1 MVLKNAKAGRVP
13 QPATNSPQHPA
24 ATESV
29 LREFQESIEH
39 LREELRR
46 HEHLYY
52 VLDAPI
58 LSDAEYDALMRSLQ
72 KLEAEHPEFVTP
84 DSPTQRVGGQPRDGF
99 TKLRHSSPMLS
110 LDNTYDEADFRAFGE
125 RLYKALGGTGLEFI
139 VEPKVDGVA
148 VSLTFEKGQFV
159 RAVTRGNGAR
169 GDDVTANVSLIREI
183 PRTLKG
189 APDLLEVRG
198 EIYMALAEF
207 QRLNQLREAE
217 GEPLYANPRNL
228 AAGTVK
234 LLDGEE
240 ARKRR
245 LSIVCYGL
253 GACEPTSAFAS
264 LKDFKNQLKVWG
276 FPIRDDID
284 VQQGVDAAWK
294 AIQQLDVLRRDLPF
308 PTDGAVVKVNRLEDQ
323 RRAGTTSKF
332 PHWAV
337 AFKFPP
343 DQAET
348 ILRKISMQVGRTGA
362 ITPVAELD
370 PVLLAGS
377 TVARATLHNAK
388 EIFKKDIR
396 EGDTVRIQKAGE
408 IIPQVLSV
416 VMEKRPADAV
426 PFDFEARLKELGL
439 DATREGKEAAY
450 KLRTPSREMKVRRL
464 VHFASKQCLDIDGL
478 GDSLAEQLV
487 DLGLVDAPVDALA
500 ITPPQ
505 WRMLEGFKDKSVDNM
520 MAGLEQAKQREF
532 WRAIHA
538 LGIPNV
544 GMQTAKDLSRHFKS
558 IDALEAAQPGD
569 LLVTKVGKKGGVSY
583 ESVIS
588 GVGIEVSESILSF
601 FSDPNHRDW
610 VKAMRAAGLNLVEAA
625 AASSVAGV
633 SGKTFVLT
641 GTLPT
646 LGRDEARDM
655 IEKAGGK
662 VSGSVSKNTH
672 YVVAGEEAGSKLT
685 KAQELGVPVLD
696 EAGLRALLG

>member
-1 MVLKNAKAGRVP
+1 
-13 QPATNSPQHPA
+13 
-24 ATESV
+24 
-29 LREFQESIEH
+29 
-39 LREELRR
+39 
-46 HEHLYY
+46 
-52 VLDAPI
+52 
-58 LSDAEYDALMRSLQ
+58 
-72 KLEAEHPEFVTP
+72 
-84 DSPTQRVGGQPRDGF
+84 
-99 TKLRHSSPMLS
+99 MLS
-110 LDNTYDEADFRAFGE
+110 LDNTYDEADFRAFGD

-148 VSLTFEKGQFV
+148 ISLTYEKGEFI
-159 RAVTRGNGAR
+159 RAVTRGNGTR

-189 APDLLEVRG
+189 APELLEVRG
-198 EIYMALAEF
+198 EIYMELGEF
-207 QRLNQLREAE
+207 ERLNAEREVA

-253 GACEPTSAFAS
+253 GACEPASAFAT
-264 LKDFKNQLKVWG
+264 LKDFKHKLKAWG

-377 TVARATLHNAK
+377 TVARATLHNAD
-388 EIFKKDIR
+388 EIARKDIR

-408 IIPQVLSV
+408 IIPQVLGV
-416 VMEKRPADAV
+416 VREKRPAEAQ

-439 DATREGKEAAY
+439 DATRDGEEAAY
-450 KLRTPSREMKVRRL
+450 KLRAPSREMKIRRL

-478 GDSLAEQLV
+478 GDAVAEQLV
-487 DLGLVDAPVDALA
+487 DLGLVNVPVDALS
-500 ITPPQ
+500 ITPAQ

-520 MAGLEQAKQREF
+520 MAGLEQAKQREL

-544 GMQTAKDLSRHFKS
+544 GMQTAKDLARHFKS
-558 IDALEAAQPGD
+558 MDALEAAQPGD

-625 AASSVAGV
+625 AAGSVEGV
-633 SGKTFVLT
+633 AGKTFVLT

-646 LGRDEARDM
+646 LGRDEARDL
-655 IEKAGGK
+655 IERAGGK
-662 VSGSVSKNTH
+662 VSGSVSKKTD

-685 KAQELGVPVLD
+685 KAQELGVAILD

>member
-1 MVLKNAKAGRVP
+1 MSASPRDTILHLRAEIQRHERLYRVK
-13 QPATNSPQHPA
+13 NSP
-24 ATESV
+24 EISDF
-29 LREFQESIEH
+29 EF
-39 LREELRR
+39 
-46 HEHLYY
+46 
-52 VLDAPI
+52 D
-58 LSDAEYDALMRSLQ
+58 
-72 KLEAEHPEFVTP
+72 KLVDKLAGLERKHPELAGP
-84 DSPTQRVGGQPRDGF
+84 DLGIGDDKAEGF
-99 TKLRHSSPMLS
+99 QQADHKAPMLS
-110 LDNTYDEADFRAFGE
+110 LDNTYEEADFRAFGE
-125 RLYKALGGTGLEFI
+125 RLYKALGGKGLEFI

-148 VSLTFEKGQFV
+148 VSLTYVNGRFV
-159 RAVTRGNGAR
+159 RAVTRGNGSR

-207 QRLNQLREAE
+207 QRLNQLREAD

-253 GACEPTSAFAS
+253 GACEPATAFTS
-264 LKDFKNQLKVWG
+264 LKDFKQHLKDWG
-276 FPIRDDID
+276 FPIRDDIA
-284 VQQGVDAAWK
+284 VRQGIDAAWK

-308 PTDGAVVKVNRLEDQ
+308 PTDGAVVKINRLDDQ

-348 ILRKISMQVGRTGA
+348 ILRAISMQVGRTGA

-370 PVLLAGS
+370 AVLLAGS
-377 TVARATLHNAK
+377 TVARATLHNAD
-388 EIFKKDIR
+388 EIARKDIR

-416 VMEKRPADAV
+416 VLAKRPAEAK

-439 DATREGKEAAY
+439 DATREGEEAAY
-450 KLRTPSREMKVRRL
+450 KLRTPSQEMKIRRL

-478 GDSLAEQLV
+478 GEAVAEQLIV
-487 DLGLVDAPVDALA
+487 LKLVDAPVDALG
-500 ITPPQ
+500 ITPEQ
-505 WRMLEGFKDKSVDNM
+505 WYMLEGFKEKSVDNM
-520 MAGLEQAKQREF
+520 MNGLAQAKQREL

-538 LGIPNV
+538 LGIPNI
-544 GMQTAKDLSRHFKS
+544 GMQTAKDLARHFKS
-558 IDALEAAQPGD
+558 MDALEAATNKD
-569 LLVTKVGKKGGVSY
+569 LLVTKVGKKGGISY
-583 ESVIS
+583 ESVIT

-610 VKAMRAAGLNLVEAA
+610 VNALRTAGLNLVEAT
-625 AASSVAGV
+625 AASAISTIA
-633 SGKTFVLT
+633 GKTFVLT
-641 GTLPT
+641 GTLPV
-646 LGRDEARDM
+646 LSRDEARDL

-662 VSGSVSKNTH
+662 VSGSVSKKTH

-685 KAQELGVPVLD
+685 TAQELGIPVLD
-696 EAGLRALLG
+696 EAGLRALLGA

>member
-1 MVLKNAKAGRVP
+1 MSE
-13 QPATNSPQHPA
+13 SPRDQILRLRA
-24 ATESV
+24 AIQ
-29 LREFQESIEH
+29 RH
-39 LREELRR
+39 EELYRKK
-46 HEHLYY
+46 H
-52 VLDAPI
+52 APEI
-58 LSDAEYDALMRSLQ
+58 SDFEFD
-72 KLEAEHPEFVTP
+72 KLVDQLADLERKHPELAGP
-84 DSPTQRVGGQPRDGF
+84 DLGIGDDKSEGF
-99 TKLRHSSPMLS
+99 QQADHKAPMLS
-110 LDNTYDEADFRAFGE
+110 LDNTYDEADFRAFGD
-125 RLYKALGGTGLEFI
+125 RLYKALGGAGLEFI

-159 RAVTRGNGAR
+159 RAVTRGNGTR

-198 EIYMALAEF
+198 EIYMELAEF

-253 GACEPTSAFAS
+253 GACEPASAFAT
-264 LKDFKNQLKVWG
+264 LKEFKNKLKAWG

-377 TVARATLHNAK
+377 TVARATLHNAD
-388 EIFKKDIR
+388 EIARKDIR

-408 IIPQVLSV
+408 IIPQVLGV
-416 VMEKRPADAV
+416 VLEKRPAEAV

-439 DATREGKEAAY
+439 DATRDGEEAAY
-450 KLRTPSREMKVRRL
+450 KLRAPSREMKIRRL

-478 GDSLAEQLV
+478 GDAVAEQLV
-487 DLGLVDAPVDALA
+487 DLTLVNVPVDALG
-500 ITPPQ
+500 ITPAQ

-520 MAGLEQAKQREF
+520 MAGLEQAKQREL

-544 GMQTAKDLSRHFKS
+544 GMQTAKDLARHFKS
-558 IDALEAAQPGD
+558 MDALEAAQPGD

-625 AASSVAGV
+625 AAGSVEGV
-633 SGKTFVLT
+633 AGKTFVLT

-646 LGRDEARDM
+646 LGRDEARDL

-662 VSGSVSKNTH
+662 VSGSVSKKTD

-685 KAQELGVPVLD
+685 KAQELGVAILD

>member
-1 MVLKNAKAGRVP
+1 MSETPRDHILRLRAEIQRYEELYRKKHAPEISDFEFDKLVDELADL
-13 QPATNSPQHPA
+13 
-24 ATESV
+24 E
-29 LREFQESIEH
+29 REFPMF
-39 LREELRR
+39 
-46 HEHLYY
+46 
-52 VLDAPI
+52 AG
-58 LSDAEYDALMRSLQ
+58 
-72 KLEAEHPEFVTP
+72 P
-84 DSPTQRVGGQPRDGF
+84 DLGIGDDKSEGF
-99 TKLRHSSPMLS
+99 QQADHKAPMLS
-110 LDNTYDEADFRAFGE
+110 LDNTYDEADFRAFGD
-125 RLYKALGGTGLEFI
+125 RLYKALGGSGLEFI

-189 APDLLEVRG
+189 APDFLEVRG

-207 QRLNQLREAE
+207 QRLNQLREVE

-234 LLDGEE
+234 LLDGDE

-253 GACEPTSAFAS
+253 GACEPASAFAS
-264 LKDFKNQLKVWG
+264 LKDFKTKLKAWG

-343 DQAET
+343 DQATT

-377 TVARATLHNAK
+377 TVARATLHNAD
-388 EIFKKDIR
+388 EIARKDIR

-408 IIPQVLSV
+408 IIPQVLGV
-416 VMEKRPADAV
+416 VLEKRPADAV

-439 DATREGKEAAY
+439 DASRDGDEAAY
-450 KLRTPSREMKVRRL
+450 KLRTPSRDMKVRRL

-478 GDSLAEQLV
+478 GDAVAEQLV
-487 DLGLVDAPVDALA
+487 DSKLVDVPVDTLG

-520 MAGLEQAKQREF
+520 MAGLEQAKQREL

-558 IDALEAAQPGD
+558 MDALESAQASD

-625 AASSVAGV
+625 TAGSVEGV

-696 EAGLRALLG
+696 EAGLRALLGT

>member
-1 MVLKNAKAGRVP
+1 MLESPRDQILKLRALIKRYEDKYRKEHAP
-13 QPATNSPQHPA
+13 EISDFEFDKLLDQLADL
-24 ATESV
+24 E
-29 LREFQESIEH
+29 REFPMF
-39 LREELRR
+39 
-46 HEHLYY
+46 
-52 VLDAPI
+52 AG
-58 LSDAEYDALMRSLQ
+58 
-72 KLEAEHPEFVTP
+72 P
-84 DSPTQRVGGQPRDGF
+84 DLGIGDDKSEGF
-99 TKLRHSSPMLS
+99 QQADHKAPMLS
-110 LDNTYDEADFRAFGE
+110 LDNTYDEADFRAFGD

-148 VSLTFEKGQFV
+148 VSLTFEKGKFV

-183 PRTLKG
+183 PRMLKG

-198 EIYMALAEF
+198 EIYMELAEF
-207 QRLNQLREAE
+207 QRLNQLRETE

-253 GACEPTSAFAS
+253 GACEPATAFAT
-264 LKDFKNQLKVWG
+264 LKEFKNKLKAWG

-377 TVARATLHNAK
+377 TVARATLHNAD
-388 EIFKKDIR
+388 EIARKDIR

-408 IIPQVLSV
+408 IIPQVLGV
-416 VMEKRPADAV
+416 VLEKRPDEAQ
-426 PFDFEARLKELGL
+426 PFDFEGRLKELGL
-439 DATREGKEAAY
+439 DAARDGEEAAY
-450 KLRTPSREMKVRRL
+450 KLRAPSRDMKVRRL

-478 GDSLAEQLV
+478 GDAVAEQLV
-487 DLGLVDAPVDALA
+487 DLKLVDVPVDALA
-500 ITPPQ
+500 ITPAQ

-520 MAGLEQAKQREF
+520 MAGLEQAKQREL

-544 GMQTAKDLSRHFKS
+544 GMQTAKDLARHFKS
-558 IDALEAAQPGD
+558 MDALEAAQPGD
-569 LLVTKVGKKGGVSY
+569 LLLTKIGKKGGVSY

-588 GVGIEVSESILSF
+588 GVGVEVSESILSF

-625 AASSVAGV
+625 AAGSVAGV
-633 SGKTFVLT
+633 AGKTFVLT

-646 LGRDEARDM
+646 LGRDEARDL

-662 VSGSVSKNTH
+662 VSGSVSKKTD

-685 KAQELGVPVLD
+685 KAQELGVAILD
-696 EAGLRALLG
+696 EAGLRALLGG

>member
-1 MVLKNAKAGRVP
+1 MSE
-13 QPATNSPQHPA
+13 SPRDQILRLRA
-24 ATESV
+24 AIQ
-29 LREFQESIEH
+29 RH
-39 LREELRR
+39 EELYRKK
-46 HEHLYY
+46 H
-52 VLDAPI
+52 APEI
-58 LSDAEYDALMRSLQ
+58 SDFEFD
-72 KLEAEHPEFVTP
+72 KLVDQLADLERKHPELAGP
-84 DSPTQRVGGQPRDGF
+84 DLGIGDDKSEGF
-99 TKLRHSSPMLS
+99 QQADHKAPMLS
-110 LDNTYDEADFRAFGE
+110 LDNTYDEADFRAFGD
-125 RLYKALGGTGLEFI
+125 RLYKALGGAGLEFI

-159 RAVTRGNGAR
+159 RAVTRGNGTR

-198 EIYMALAEF
+198 EIYMELAEF

-253 GACEPTSAFAS
+253 GACEPATAFAT
-264 LKDFKNQLKVWG
+264 LKEFKNKLKAWG

-377 TVARATLHNAK
+377 TVARATLHNAD
-388 EIFKKDIR
+388 EIARKDIR

-408 IIPQVLSV
+408 IIPQVLGV
-416 VMEKRPADAV
+416 VLEKRPAEAV

-439 DATREGKEAAY
+439 DATRDGEEAAY
-450 KLRTPSREMKVRRL
+450 KLRAPSREMKIRRL

-478 GDSLAEQLV
+478 GDAVAEQLV
-487 DLGLVDAPVDALA
+487 DLTLVNVPVDALSV
-500 ITPPQ
+500 TPPQ

-520 MAGLEQAKQREF
+520 MAGLEQAKQREL

-544 GMQTAKDLSRHFKS
+544 GMQTAKDLARHFKS
-558 IDALEAAQPGD
+558 MDALESVKREQ
-569 LLVTKVGKKGGVSY
+569 LLTFIRFNRNTGEPVY

-588 GVGIEVSESILSF
+588 GVGDEVSESILSF

-625 AASSVAGV
+625 AAGTVEGVA
-633 SGKTFVLT
+633 GKTFVLT

-646 LGRDEARDM
+646 LGRDEARDL

-662 VSGSVSKNTH
+662 VSGSVSKKTD

-685 KAQELGVPVLD
+685 KAQELGVAILD
-696 EAGLRALLG
+696 EDGLRTLLLK

>member
-1 MVLKNAKAGRVP
+1 MSE
-13 QPATNSPQHPA
+13 T
-24 ATESV
+24 
-29 LREFQESIEH
+29 
-39 LREELRR
+39 
-46 HEHLYY
+46 
-52 VLDAPI
+52 
-58 LSDAEYDALMRSLQ
+58 
-72 KLEAEHPEFVTP
+72 
-84 DSPTQRVGGQPRDGF
+84 PRDHIL
-99 TKLRHSSPMLS
+99 KLRALIQRYEDKYRKEHAPEISDFEFDKLVDQLADLERKYPELAGPDLGIGDDKSEGFQQADHKAPMLS
-110 LDNTYDEADFRAFGE
+110 LDNTYDEADFRAFGD

-240 ARKRR
+240 ARRRR

-253 GACEPTSAFAS
+253 GACEPASAFAS
-264 LKDFKNQLKVWG
+264 LKDFKQSLRNWG

-343 DQAET
+343 DQATT

-377 TVARATLHNAK
+377 TVARATLHNAD
-388 EIFKKDIR
+388 EIARKDIR

-408 IIPQVLSV
+408 IIPQVLGV
-416 VMEKRPADAV
+416 VLEKRPVEAQ

-439 DATREGKEAAY
+439 DAARDGEEAAY
-450 KLRTPSREMKVRRL
+450 KLRAPSRDMKIRRL

-478 GDSLAEQLV
+478 GDAVAEQLV
-487 DLGLVDAPVDALA
+487 DLGLVDAPVESLA
-500 ITPPQ
+500 ITPEQ
-505 WRMLEGFKDKSVDNM
+505 WRMLEGFKEKSVDNM
-520 MAGLEQAKQREF
+520 MAGLALAKQREL

-558 IDALEAAQPGD
+558 MDKLESAQPGE
-569 LLVTKVGKKGGVSY
+569 LLLTKVGKKGGVSY

-610 VKAMRAAGLNLVEAA
+610 VKAMRQAGLNLTEAA
-625 AASSVAGV
+625 AAGSVEGV

-646 LGRDEARDM
+646 LGRDEARDL

-685 KAQELGVPVLD
+685 KAQELGVAILD
-696 EAGLRALLG
+696 EAGLRALLGS

>member
-1 MVLKNAKAGRVP
+1 MLE
-13 QPATNSPQHPA
+13 SPRDHI
-24 ATESV
+24 
-29 LREFQESIEH
+29 LRLRAEIAEH
-39 LREELRR
+39 EELYRKK
-46 HEHLYY
+46 H
-52 VLDAPI
+52 APKI
-58 LSDAEYDALMRSLQ
+58 SDFEFD
-72 KLEAEHPEFVTP
+72 KLVDQLADLERKHPGLAGP
-84 DSPTQRVGGQPRDGF
+84 DLGIGDDKSEGF
-99 TKLRHSSPMLS
+99 QQADHKAPMLS
-110 LDNTYDEADFRAFGE
+110 LDNTYDEADFRAFGD
-125 RLYKALGGTGLEFI
+125 RLYKVLGGTGLEFI

-245 LSIVCYGL
+245 LSIACYGL
-253 GACEPTSAFAS
+253 GACEPASAFAS
-264 LKDFKNQLKVWG
+264 LKDFKNLLKAWG

-308 PTDGAVVKVNRLEDQ
+308 PTDGAVVKINRLEDQ

-377 TVARATLHNAK
+377 TVARATLHNAD
-388 EIFKKDIR
+388 EIARKDIR

-408 IIPQVLSV
+408 IIPQVLGV
-416 VMEKRPADAV
+416 VLEKRPADAV

-439 DATREGKEAAY
+439 DASRDGEEAAY
-450 KLRTPSREMKVRRL
+450 KLRTPSREMKIRRL

-478 GDSLAEQLV
+478 GDAVAEQLV
-487 DLGLVDAPVDALA
+487 DSKLVDVPVDALG

-520 MAGLEQAKQREF
+520 MAGLEQAKQREL

-558 IDALEAAQPGD
+558 MDALEAAQPGD

-610 VKAMRAAGLNLVEAA
+610 VKAMRVAGLNLVEAA
-625 AASSVAGV
+625 AAGSVAGIA
-633 SGKTFVLT
+633 GKTFVLT

-685 KAQELGVPVLD
+685 KAQELGVAILD
-696 EAGLRALLG
+696 EAGLRKLLD

>member
-1 MVLKNAKAGRVP
+1 MLESPRDQILKLRALIKRYEDKYRKEHAP
-13 QPATNSPQHPA
+13 EISDFEFDKLLDQLADL
-24 ATESV
+24 E
-29 LREFQESIEH
+29 REFPMF
-39 LREELRR
+39 
-46 HEHLYY
+46 
-52 VLDAPI
+52 AG
-58 LSDAEYDALMRSLQ
+58 
-72 KLEAEHPEFVTP
+72 P
-84 DSPTQRVGGQPRDGF
+84 DLGIGDDKSEGF
-99 TKLRHSSPMLS
+99 QQADHKAPMLS
-110 LDNTYDEADFRAFGE
+110 LDNTYDEADFRAFGD

-183 PRTLKG
+183 PRSLKG

-198 EIYMALAEF
+198 EIYMELAEF

-217 GEPLYANPRNL
+217 GEQLYANPRNL

-253 GACEPTSAFAS
+253 GACEPATAFAT
-264 LKDFKNQLKVWG
+264 LKEFKNKLKAWG

-294 AIQQLDVLRRDLPF
+294 TIQQLDVLRRDLPF

-377 TVARATLHNAK
+377 TVARATLHNAD
-388 EIFKKDIR
+388 EIARKDIR

-408 IIPQVLSV
+408 IIPQVLGV
-416 VMEKRPADAV
+416 VLEKRPDEAQ
-426 PFDFEARLKELGL
+426 PFDFEGRLKELGL
-439 DATREGKEAAY
+439 DAARDGEEAAY
-450 KLRTPSREMKVRRL
+450 KLRAPSRDMKVRRL

-478 GDSLAEQLV
+478 GDAVAEQLV
-487 DLGLVDAPVDALA
+487 DLKLVDVPVDALA
-500 ITPPQ
+500 ITPAQ

-520 MAGLEQAKQREF
+520 MAGLEQAKQREL

-544 GMQTAKDLSRHFKS
+544 GMQTAKDLARHFKS
-558 IDALEAAQPGD
+558 MDALEAAQPGD
-569 LLVTKVGKKGGVSY
+569 LLLTKIGKKGGVSY

-588 GVGIEVSESILSF
+588 GVGVEVSESILSF

-625 AASSVAGV
+625 AAGSVAGV
-633 SGKTFVLT
+633 AGKTFVLT

-646 LGRDEARDM
+646 LGRDEARDL

-662 VSGSVSKNTH
+662 VSGSVSKKTD

-685 KAQELGVPVLD
+685 KAQELGVAILD

>member
-1 MVLKNAKAGRVP
+1 MSESPRDQILKLRALIQRYEDKYRKEHAP
-13 QPATNSPQHPA
+13 EISDFEFDKLLDQLADL
-24 ATESV
+24 E
-29 LREFQESIEH
+29 REFPMF
-39 LREELRR
+39 
-46 HEHLYY
+46 
-52 VLDAPI
+52 AG
-58 LSDAEYDALMRSLQ
+58 
-72 KLEAEHPEFVTP
+72 P
-84 DSPTQRVGGQPRDGF
+84 DLGIGDDKSEGF
-99 TKLRHSSPMLS
+99 QQADHKAPMLS
-110 LDNTYDEADFRAFGE
+110 LDNTYDEADFRAFGD

-148 VSLTFEKGQFV
+148 VSLTFEKGKFV

-207 QRLNQLREAE
+207 QRLNTEREAA

-240 ARKRR
+240 ARRRR

-253 GACEPTSAFAS
+253 GACEPAAAFAS
-264 LKDFKNQLKVWG
+264 LKEFKTKLKDWG

-284 VQQGVDAAWK
+284 VQQGVDDAWK
-294 AIQQLDVLRRDLPF
+294 AIQQLDALRRDLPF

-348 ILRKISMQVGRTGA
+348 VLRKISMQVGRTGA

-377 TVARATLHNAK
+377 TVARATLHNSA
-388 EIFKKDIR
+388 EIARKDIR

-408 IIPQVLSV
+408 IIPQVLGV
-416 VMEKRPADAV
+416 VLEKRPADAQ
-426 PFDFEARLKELGL
+426 PFDFETRLKELGL
-439 DATREGKEAAY
+439 DATRDGEEAAY
-450 KLRTPSREMKVRRL
+450 KLRAPSRDMKIRRL

-478 GDSLAEQLV
+478 GDAVAEQLV
-487 DLGLVDAPVDALA
+487 DLGLVDVPVDALA
-500 ITPPQ
+500 VTPAQ

-520 MAGLEQAKQREF
+520 MTGLAQAKQREL

-558 IDALEAAQPGD
+558 MDALEAAQPGD
-569 LLVTKVGKKGGVSY
+569 LLHTKVGKKGGVSY

-588 GVGIEVSESILSF
+588 GVGVEVSESILSF

-625 AASSVAGV
+625 AAGSVEGV
-633 SGKTFVLT
+633 AGKTFVLT

-646 LGRDEARDM
+646 LGRDEARDL

-662 VSGSVSKNTH
+662 VSGSVSKKTD

-685 KAQELGVPVLD
+685 KAQELGVAILD
-696 EAGLRALLG
+696 EAALRALLG

>member
-1 MVLKNAKAGRVP
+1 MSE
-13 QPATNSPQHPA
+13 SPREQILRLRA
-24 ATESV
+24 AIQRHEELYRKKHAPEISDFEFDKLV
-29 LREFQESIEH
+29 DQLADLEREFPMF
-39 LREELRR
+39 
-46 HEHLYY
+46 
-52 VLDAPI
+52 AG
-58 LSDAEYDALMRSLQ
+58 
-72 KLEAEHPEFVTP
+72 P
-84 DSPTQRVGGQPRDGF
+84 DLGIGDDKSEGF
-99 TKLRHSSPMLS
+99 QQADHKAPMLS
-110 LDNTYDEADFRAFGE
+110 LDNTYDEADFRAFGD
-125 RLYKALGGTGLEFI
+125 RLYKALGGAGLEFI

-159 RAVTRGNGAR
+159 RAVTRGNGTR

-217 GEPLYANPRNL
+217 GEQLYANPRNL

-240 ARKRR
+240 ARKRH

-253 GACEPTSAFAS
+253 GACEPATAFAT
-264 LKDFKNQLKVWG
+264 LKEFKNKLKAWG

-377 TVARATLHNAK
+377 TVARATLHNAD
-388 EIFKKDIR
+388 EIARKDIR

-408 IIPQVLSV
+408 IIPQVLGV
-416 VMEKRPADAV
+416 VLEKRPAEAV

-439 DATREGKEAAY
+439 DATRDGEEAAY
-450 KLRTPSREMKVRRL
+450 KLRAPSREMKIRRL

-478 GDSLAEQLV
+478 GDAVAEQLV
-487 DLGLVDAPVDALA
+487 DSTLVDVPVDALG

-520 MAGLEQAKQREF
+520 MAGLEQAKQREL

-544 GMQTAKDLSRHFKS
+544 GMQTAKDLARHFKS
-558 IDALEAAQPGD
+558 MDALEAAQPGD

-625 AASSVAGV
+625 EAGSVEGV
-633 SGKTFVLT
+633 AGKTFVLT

-646 LGRDEARDM
+646 LGRDEARDL

-662 VSGSVSKNTH
+662 VSGSVSKKTD

-685 KAQELGVPVLD
+685 KAQELGVAILD

>member
-1 MVLKNAKAGRVP
+1 M
-13 QPATNSPQHPA
+13 PASPRDQILRLRA
-24 ATESV
+24 AIQRHEELYRKKHAPEISDFEYDKLV
-29 LREFQESIEH
+29 DQLADLEREFPMF
-39 LREELRR
+39 
-46 HEHLYY
+46 
-52 VLDAPI
+52 AG
-58 LSDAEYDALMRSLQ
+58 
-72 KLEAEHPEFVTP
+72 P
-84 DSPTQRVGGQPRDGF
+84 DLGIGDDKSEGF
-99 TKLRHSSPMLS
+99 QQADHNAPMLS
-110 LDNTYDEADFRAFGE
+110 LDNTYDEADFRAFGD
-125 RLYKALGGTGLEFI
+125 RLTKALGGTGLEFI

-148 VSLTFEKGQFV
+148 VSLTFEKGHFV

-234 LLDGEE
+234 LLDSEE
-240 ARKRR
+240 AHKRR

-253 GACEPTSAFAS
+253 GACEPAAAFAS
-264 LKDFKNQLKVWG
+264 LKEFKTKLKDWG

-308 PTDGAVVKVNRLEDQ
+308 PTDGAVVKINRLEDQ

-377 TVARATLHNAK
+377 TVARATLHNAD
-388 EIFKKDIR
+388 EIARKDIR

-408 IIPQVLSV
+408 IIPQVLGV
-416 VMEKRPADAV
+416 VLEKRPADAQ
-426 PFDFEARLKELGL
+426 PFDFEGRLKELGL
-439 DATREGKEAAY
+439 DAARDGEEAAY
-450 KLRTPSREMKVRRL
+450 KLRTPSRDMKIRRL

-478 GDSLAEQLV
+478 GDAVAEQLV
-487 DLGLVDAPVDALA
+487 DLCLVEVPVDALA

-520 MAGLEQAKQREF
+520 MAGLEQAKQREL

-558 IDALEAAQPGD
+558 MDALESAQPGD
-569 LLVTKVGKKGGVSY
+569 LLITKVGKKGGVSY

-625 AASSVAGV
+625 AAGSVDGIA
-633 SGKTFVLT
+633 GKTFVLT

-662 VSGSVSKNTH
+662 VSGSVSRNTH

-685 KAQELGVPVLD
+685 KAQELGVAILD
-696 EAGLRALLG
+696 EAGLRALLGG

>member
-1 MVLKNAKAGRVP
+1 MSETPRDQILRLR
-13 QPATNSPQHPA
+13 A
-24 ATESV
+24 AIQ
-29 LREFQESIEH
+29 RH
-39 LREELRR
+39 EELYRKK
-46 HEHLYY
+46 H
-52 VLDAPI
+52 APEI
-58 LSDAEYDALMRSLQ
+58 SDFEFD
-72 KLEAEHPEFVTP
+72 KLVDQLADLERKHPELAGP
-84 DSPTQRVGGQPRDGF
+84 DLGIGDDKSEGF
-99 TKLRHSSPMLS
+99 QQADHKAPMLS
-110 LDNTYDEADFRAFGE
+110 LDNTYDEADFRAFGD
-125 RLYKALGGTGLEFI
+125 RLYKALGGAGLEFI

-159 RAVTRGNGAR
+159 RAVTRGNGTR

-198 EIYMALAEF
+198 EIYMELAEF

-253 GACEPTSAFAS
+253 GACEPATAFAT
-264 LKDFKNQLKVWG
+264 LKEFKNKLKAWG

-377 TVARATLHNAK
+377 TVARATLHNAD
-388 EIFKKDIR
+388 EIARKDIR

-408 IIPQVLSV
+408 IIPQVLGV
-416 VMEKRPADAV
+416 VLEKRPAEAV

-439 DATREGKEAAY
+439 DATRDGEEAAY
-450 KLRTPSREMKVRRL
+450 KLRAPSREMKIRRL

-478 GDSLAEQLV
+478 GDAVAEQLV
-487 DLGLVDAPVDALA
+487 DLTLVNVPVDALS
-500 ITPPQ
+500 ITPAQ

-520 MAGLEQAKQREF
+520 MAGLEQAKQREL

-544 GMQTAKDLSRHFKS
+544 GMQTAKDLARHFKS
-558 IDALEAAQPGD
+558 MDALEAAQPGD

-625 AASSVAGV
+625 AAGSVEGV
-633 SGKTFVLT
+633 AGKTFVLT

-646 LGRDEARDM
+646 LGRDEARDL

-662 VSGSVSKNTH
+662 VSGSVSKKTD

-685 KAQELGVPVLD
+685 KAQELGVAILD
-696 EAGLRALLG
+696 EAGLRALLGA

>member
-1 MVLKNAKAGRVP
+1 M
-13 QPATNSPQHPA
+13 PASPRDQILRLRDAIQRHEELYRKKHAPEISDFEYDKLVDQLA
-24 ATESV
+24 DLE
-29 LREFQESIEH
+29 REFPMF
-39 LREELRR
+39 
-46 HEHLYY
+46 
-52 VLDAPI
+52 AG
-58 LSDAEYDALMRSLQ
+58 
-72 KLEAEHPEFVTP
+72 P
-84 DSPTQRVGGQPRDGF
+84 DLGIGDDKSEGF
-99 TKLRHSSPMLS
+99 QQADHNAPMLS
-110 LDNTYDEADFRAFGE
+110 LDNTYDEADFRAFGD

-234 LLDGEE
+234 LLDSEE

-253 GACEPTSAFAS
+253 GACEPAAAFAS
-264 LKDFKNQLKVWG
+264 LKDFKNKLKAWG

-377 TVARATLHNAK
+377 TVARATLHNAD
-388 EIFKKDIR
+388 EIARKDIR

-408 IIPQVLSV
+408 IIPQVLGV
-416 VMEKRPADAV
+416 VLEKRPADAQ
-426 PFDFEARLKELGL
+426 PFDFEGRLPELGL
-439 DATREGKEAAY
+439 DAARDGEEAAY
-450 KLRTPSREMKVRRL
+450 KLRTPSRDMKVRRL

-478 GDSLAEQLV
+478 GDAVAEQLV
-487 DLGLVDAPVDALA
+487 DLCLVEVPVDALA

-520 MAGLEQAKQREF
+520 MAGLEQAKQREL

-558 IDALEAAQPGD
+558 MDALEAAQPGD

-588 GVGIEVSESILSF
+588 GVGVEVSESILSF

-625 AASSVAGV
+625 AAGSVAGIT
-633 SGKTFVLT
+633 GKTFVLT

-685 KAQELGVPVLD
+685 KAQELGVAILD
-696 EAGLRALLG
+696 EAALRARLGG

>member
-1 MVLKNAKAGRVP
+1 MSA
-13 QPATNSPQHPA
+13 SPRDQILELRKQIAEHEELYRKKHSPKISDFEFDKLVDQLA
-24 ATESV
+24 DLE
-29 LREFQESIEH
+29 REFPMF
-39 LREELRR
+39 
-46 HEHLYY
+46 
-52 VLDAPI
+52 AG
-58 LSDAEYDALMRSLQ
+58 
-72 KLEAEHPEFVTP
+72 P
-84 DSPTQRVGGQPRDGF
+84 DLGIGDDKSEGF
-99 TKLRHSSPMLS
+99 QQADHKAPMLS
-110 LDNTYDEADFRAFGE
+110 LDNTYDEADFRAFGD
-125 RLYKALGGTGLEFI
+125 RLYKALGGSGLEFI

-198 EIYMALAEF
+198 EIYMELAEF

-253 GACEPTSAFAS
+253 GACEPATAFPS
-264 LKDFKNQLKVWG
+264 LKEFKMKLKAWG

-377 TVARATLHNAK
+377 TVARATLHNAD
-388 EIFKKDIR
+388 EIARKDIR

-408 IIPQVLSV
+408 IIPQVLGV
-416 VMEKRPADAV
+416 VLEKRPAEAV

-439 DATREGKEAAY
+439 DATRDGEEAAY
-450 KLRTPSREMKVRRL
+450 KLRAPSREMKIRRL

-478 GDSLAEQLV
+478 GDAVAEQLV
-487 DLGLVDAPVDALA
+487 DSGLVDVPIDALG
-500 ITPPQ
+500 ITAPQ

-520 MAGLEQAKQREF
+520 MAGLEQAKQREL

-558 IDALEAAQPGD
+558 MDALESAQPGD
-569 LLVTKVGKKGGVSY
+569 LLITKVGKKGGVSY
-583 ESVIS
+583 ESVIA
-588 GVGIEVSESILSF
+588 GVGVEVSESILSF

-610 VKAMRAAGLNLVEAA
+610 VKAMRAAGLNLVEADA
-625 AASSVAGV
+625 AGSVEGV

-646 LGRDEARDM
+646 LGRDEARDL

-672 YVVAGEEAGSKLT
+672 FVVAGEEAGSKLT
-685 KAQELGVPVLD
+685 KAQELGVAILD
-696 EAGLRALLG
+696 EAGLRKLLGSA

>member
-1 MVLKNAKAGRVP
+1 MSE
-13 QPATNSPQHPA
+13 SPRDQILRLRA
-24 ATESV
+24 AIQ
-29 LREFQESIEH
+29 RH
-39 LREELRR
+39 EELYRKK
-46 HEHLYY
+46 H
-52 VLDAPI
+52 APEI
-58 LSDAEYDALMRSLQ
+58 SDFDFD
-72 KLEAEHPEFVTP
+72 KLVDQLADLERKHPGLAGP
-84 DSPTQRVGGQPRDGF
+84 DLGIGDDKSEGF
-99 TKLRHSSPMLS
+99 QQADHKAPMLS
-110 LDNTYDEADFRAFGE
+110 LDNTYDEADFRAFGD
-125 RLYKALGGTGLEFI
+125 RLYKALGGSGLEFI

-148 VSLTFEKGQFV
+148 VSLTFEKGRFV

-207 QRLNQLREAE
+207 QRLNHLREAE

-234 LLDGEE
+234 LLDAEE

-253 GACEPTSAFAS
+253 GACEPASAFAA
-264 LKDFKNQLKVWG
+264 LKDFKNQLRTWG

-377 TVARATLHNAK
+377 TVARATLHNAD
-388 EIFKKDIR
+388 EIARKDIR

-408 IIPQVLSV
+408 IIPQVLGV
-416 VMEKRPADAV
+416 VIEKRPADAV

-439 DATREGKEAAY
+439 DASRDGEEAAY
-450 KLRTPSREMKVRRL
+450 KLRTPSREMKIRRL
-464 VHFASKQCLDIDGL
+464 VHFASKQCLDVDGL
-478 GDSLAEQLV
+478 GDAVAEQLV
-487 DLGLVDAPVDALA
+487 DSKLVDVPVDALG

-520 MAGLEQAKQREF
+520 MAGLEQAKQREL

-558 IDALEAAQPGD
+558 MDALEAAQPGD

-610 VKAMRAAGLNLVEAA
+610 VKAMRAARLNLVEAA
-625 AASSVAGV
+625 AAGSVEGV

-685 KAQELGVPVLD
+685 KAQELGVAILD
-696 EAGLRALLG
+696 EAALRALLG

>member
-1 MVLKNAKAGRVP
+1 MSETPRDQILRLR
-13 QPATNSPQHPA
+13 A
-24 ATESV
+24 AIQ
-29 LREFQESIEH
+29 RH
-39 LREELRR
+39 EELYRKK
-46 HEHLYY
+46 H
-52 VLDAPI
+52 APEI
-58 LSDAEYDALMRSLQ
+58 SDFEFD
-72 KLEAEHPEFVTP
+72 KLVDQLADLERKHPELAGP
-84 DSPTQRVGGQPRDGF
+84 DLGIGDDKSEGF
-99 TKLRHSSPMLS
+99 QQADHKAPMLS
-110 LDNTYDEADFRAFGE
+110 LDNTYDEADFRAFGD
-125 RLYKALGGTGLEFI
+125 RLYKALGGSGLEFI

-159 RAVTRGNGAR
+159 RAVTRGNGTR

-183 PRTLKG
+183 PRTLEG

-207 QRLNQLREAE
+207 QRLNRLREAE

-253 GACEPTSAFAS
+253 GACEPATAFAS
-264 LKDFKNQLKVWG
+264 LKEFKNKLKAWG

-308 PTDGAVVKVNRLEDQ
+308 PTDGAVVKVNRIEDQ

-377 TVARATLHNAK
+377 TVARATLHNAD
-388 EIFKKDIR
+388 EIARKDIR

-408 IIPQVLSV
+408 IIPQVLGV
-416 VMEKRPADAV
+416 VLEKRPAEAV

-439 DATREGKEAAY
+439 DATRDGEEAAY
-450 KLRTPSREMKVRRL
+450 KLRAPSREMKIRRL

-478 GDSLAEQLV
+478 GDAVAEQLV
-487 DLGLVDAPVDALA
+487 DLTLVNVPVDALG
-500 ITPPQ
+500 ITPAQ

-520 MAGLEQAKQREF
+520 MAGLEQAKQREL

-544 GMQTAKDLSRHFKS
+544 GMQTAKDLARHFKS
-558 IDALEAAQPGD
+558 MDALESVKREQ
-569 LLVTKVGKKGGVSY
+569 LLTFIRFNRNTGEPVY

-625 AASSVAGV
+625 AAGSVEGV
-633 SGKTFVLT
+633 AGKTFVLT

-646 LGRDEARDM
+646 LGRDEARDL

-662 VSGSVSKNTH
+662 VSGSVSKKTD

-685 KAQELGVPVLD
+685 KAQELGVAILD

>member
-1 MVLKNAKAGRVP
+1 MSE
-13 QPATNSPQHPA
+13 SPRDQILRLRA
-24 ATESV
+24 AIQRHEELYRKKHAPEISDFEFDKLV
-29 LREFQESIEH
+29 DQLADLEREFPMF
-39 LREELRR
+39 
-46 HEHLYY
+46 
-52 VLDAPI
+52 AG
-58 LSDAEYDALMRSLQ
+58 
-72 KLEAEHPEFVTP
+72 P
-84 DSPTQRVGGQPRDGF
+84 DLGIGDDKSEGF
-99 TKLRHSSPMLS
+99 QQADHKAPMLS
-110 LDNTYDEADFRAFGE
+110 LDNTYDEADFRAFGD
-125 RLYKALGGTGLEFI
+125 RLYKALGGAGLEFI

-159 RAVTRGNGAR
+159 RAVTRGNGTR

-198 EIYMALAEF
+198 EIYMELAEF

-253 GACEPTSAFAS
+253 GACEPATAFAT
-264 LKDFKNQLKVWG
+264 LKEFKNKLKAWG

-377 TVARATLHNAK
+377 TVARATLHNAA
-388 EIFKKDIR
+388 EIARKDIR

-408 IIPQVLSV
+408 IIPQVLGV
-416 VMEKRPADAV
+416 VLAKRPAEAQ

-439 DATREGKEAAY
+439 DATRDGEEAAY
-450 KLRTPSREMKVRRL
+450 KLRAPSRDMKIRRL

-478 GDSLAEQLV
+478 GDAVAEQLV
-487 DLGLVDAPVDALA
+487 DLALVDAPVDALA
-500 ITPPQ
+500 VTPAQ

-520 MAGLEQAKQREF
+520 MAGLAQAKQREL

-544 GMQTAKDLSRHFKS
+544 GMQTAKDLARHFKS
-558 IDALEAAQPGD
+558 MDALEAAQPSD
-569 LLVTKVGKKGGVSY
+569 LLITKVGKKGGVSY

-588 GVGIEVSESILSF
+588 GVGVEVSESILSF

-625 AASSVAGV
+625 AAGSVAGV
-633 SGKTFVLT
+633 AGKTFVLT

-662 VSGSVSKNTH
+662 VSGSVSKKTD
-672 YVVAGEEAGSKLT
+672 YVVAGEDAGSKLT
-685 KAQELGVPVLD
+685 KAKELGVAILD
-696 EAGLRALLG
+696 EAALRALLGG

>member
-1 MVLKNAKAGRVP
+1 M
-13 QPATNSPQHPA
+13 PASPRDQILRLRA
-24 ATESV
+24 AIQ
-29 LREFQESIEH
+29 RH
-39 LREELRR
+39 EELYRKK
-46 HEHLYY
+46 H
-52 VLDAPI
+52 APEI
-58 LSDAEYDALMRSLQ
+58 SDFEYD
-72 KLEAEHPEFVTP
+72 KLVDQLADLERENPNDAGP
-84 DSPTQRVGGQPRDGF
+84 DIGIGDDKSEGF
-99 TKLRHSSPMLS
+99 QQADHKAPMLS
-110 LDNTYDEADFRAFGE
+110 LDNTYDEADFRAFGD
-125 RLYKALGGTGLEFI
+125 RLYKALGGSGLEFI

-148 VSLTFEKGQFV
+148 VSLTFEKGKFV

-253 GACEPTSAFAS
+253 GACEPAAAFAS
-264 LKDFKNQLKVWG
+264 LKDFKNKLKVWG

-308 PTDGAVVKVNRLEDQ
+308 PTDGAVVKINRLEDQ

-377 TVARATLHNAK
+377 TVARATLHNAD
-388 EIFKKDIR
+388 EIARKDIR

-408 IIPQVLSV
+408 IIPQVLGV
-416 VMEKRPADAV
+416 VLEKRPADAQ
-426 PFDFEARLKELGL
+426 PFDFEGRLKELGL
-439 DATREGKEAAY
+439 DAARDGEEAAY
-450 KLRTPSREMKVRRL
+450 KLRTPSRDMKVRRL

-478 GDSLAEQLV
+478 GDAVAEQLV
-487 DLGLVDAPVDALA
+487 DLCLVEVPVDALA

-520 MAGLEQAKQREF
+520 MAGLEQAKQREL

-544 GMQTAKDLSRHFKS
+544 GMQTAKDLARHFKS
-558 IDALEAAQPGD
+558 MDALEAAQPGD

-625 AASSVAGV
+625 AAGSVAGIT
-633 SGKTFVLT
+633 GKTFVLT

-646 LGRDEARDM
+646 LGRDEARDL

-685 KAQELGVPVLD
+685 KAQELGVAILD

>member
-1 MVLKNAKAGRVP
+1 MSE
-13 QPATNSPQHPA
+13 SPRDQILRLRAEIQRYEELYRKKHAPEISDFEFDKLLDQLA
-24 ATESV
+24 DLE
-29 LREFQESIEH
+29 REFPMF
-39 LREELRR
+39 
-46 HEHLYY
+46 
-52 VLDAPI
+52 AG
-58 LSDAEYDALMRSLQ
+58 
-72 KLEAEHPEFVTP
+72 P
-84 DSPTQRVGGQPRDGF
+84 DLGIGDDKSEGF
-99 TKLRHSSPMLS
+99 QQADHKAPMLS
-110 LDNTYDEADFRAFGE
+110 LDNTYDEADFRAFGD
-125 RLYKALGGTGLEFI
+125 RLYKALGGSGLEFI

-169 GDDVTANVSLIREI
+169 GDDVTVNVSLIREI

-253 GACEPTSAFAS
+253 GACEPASAFPS
-264 LKDFKNQLKVWG
+264 LKEFKTKLKTWG

-343 DQAET
+343 DQATT

-377 TVARATLHNAK
+377 TVARATLHNAD
-388 EIFKKDIR
+388 EIARKDIR

-408 IIPQVLSV
+408 IIPQVLGV
-416 VMEKRPADAV
+416 VLEKRPADAV

-439 DATREGKEAAY
+439 DASRDGDEAAY
-450 KLRTPSREMKVRRL
+450 KLRTPSREMKIRRL

-478 GDSLAEQLV
+478 GDAVAEQLV
-487 DLGLVDAPVDALA
+487 DSQLVDVPVDALG

-520 MAGLEQAKQREF
+520 MAGLEQAKQREL

-558 IDALEAAQPGD
+558 MDALESAQASD

-610 VKAMRAAGLNLVEAA
+610 VKAMRAAGLNLAEAA
-625 AASSVAGV
+625 TAGSVAGV
-633 SGKTFVLT
+633 AGKTFVLT

-685 KAQELGVPVLD
+685 KAQELGVAILD
-696 EAGLRALLG
+696 EAGLRALLGS

>member
-1 MVLKNAKAGRVP
+1 MP
-13 QPATNSPQHPA
+13 ESPRDQILRLRA
-24 ATESV
+24 AIQ
-29 LREFQESIEH
+29 RH
-39 LREELRR
+39 EELYRKK
-46 HEHLYY
+46 H
-52 VLDAPI
+52 APEI
-58 LSDAEYDALMRSLQ
+58 SDFEYD
-72 KLEAEHPEFVTP
+72 KLVDQLADLERANPNDAGP
-84 DSPTQRVGGQPRDGF
+84 DLGIGDDKSEGF
-99 TKLRHSSPMLS
+99 QQADHKAPMLS
-110 LDNTYDEADFRAFGE
+110 LDNTYDEADFRAFGD
-125 RLYKALGGTGLEFI
+125 RLYKALGGSGLEFI

-253 GACEPTSAFAS
+253 GACEPASSFVS
-264 LKDFKNQLKVWG
+264 LKDFKNKLKVWG

-348 ILRKISMQVGRTGA
+348 ILRTISMQVGRTGA

-377 TVARATLHNAK
+377 TVARATLHNAD
-388 EIFKKDIR
+388 EIARKDIR

-408 IIPQVLSV
+408 IIPQVLGV
-416 VMEKRPADAV
+416 VLAKRPADAK
-426 PFDFEARLKELGL
+426 PFDFEARLEELGL
-439 DATREGKEAAY
+439 DAARDGEEAAY
-450 KLRTPSREMKVRRL
+450 KLRTPSRDMKVRRL

-478 GDSLAEQLV
+478 GDAVAEQLV
-487 DLGLVDAPVDALA
+487 DLKLVDVPVDALA

-505 WRMLEGFKDKSVDNM
+505 WRMLEGFKDKSVENM
-520 MAGLEQAKQREF
+520 MAGLAQAKQREL

-558 IDALEAAQPGD
+558 MDALESAQTGA
-569 LLVTKVGKKGGVSY
+569 LLITKVGKKGGVSY

-625 AASSVAGV
+625 AAGSVAGIT
-633 SGKTFVLT
+633 GKTFVLT

-646 LGRDEARDM
+646 LGRDEARDL

-685 KAQELGVPVLD
+685 KAQELGVAILD

>member
-1 MVLKNAKAGRVP
+1 MSESPRDQILKLRALIQRYEDKYRKEHAPEISDFEFDKLVD
-13 QPATNSPQHPA
+13 QLADL
-24 ATESV
+24 E
-29 LREFQESIEH
+29 REFPMF
-39 LREELRR
+39 
-46 HEHLYY
+46 
-52 VLDAPI
+52 AG
-58 LSDAEYDALMRSLQ
+58 
-72 KLEAEHPEFVTP
+72 P
-84 DSPTQRVGGQPRDGF
+84 DLGIGDDKSEGF
-99 TKLRHSSPMLS
+99 QQADHKAPMLS
-110 LDNTYDEADFRAFGE
+110 LDNTYDEADFRAFGD

-148 VSLTFEKGQFV
+148 VSLTFEKGKFV

-183 PRTLKG
+183 PRSLKG

-198 EIYMALAEF
+198 EIYMELAEF
-207 QRLNQLREAE
+207 QRLNTEREAA

-240 ARKRR
+240 ARRRR

-253 GACEPTSAFAS
+253 GACEPASSFAS
-264 LKDFKNQLKVWG
+264 LKQFKTKLKDWG
-276 FPIRDDID
+276 FPIRDDLD

-377 TVARATLHNAK
+377 TVARATLHNAA
-388 EIFKKDIR
+388 EIARKDIR

-408 IIPQVLSV
+408 IIPQVLGV
-416 VMEKRPADAV
+416 VLAKRPADAQ
-426 PFDFEARLKELGL
+426 PFDFEGRLKELGL
-439 DATREGKEAAY
+439 DATRDGEEAAY
-450 KLRTPSREMKVRRL
+450 KLRAPSRDMKIRRL

-478 GDSLAEQLV
+478 GDAVAEQLV
-487 DLGLVDAPVDALA
+487 DLALVDAPVDALA
-500 ITPPQ
+500 VTPAQ

-520 MAGLEQAKQREF
+520 MAGLEQAKQREL

-544 GMQTAKDLSRHFKS
+544 GMQTAKDLARHFKS
-558 IDALEAAQPGD
+558 MDALETVKREQ
-569 LLVTKVGKKGGVSY
+569 LLTFIRFNRNTGEPVY

-588 GVGIEVSESILSF
+588 GVGVEVSESILSF

-625 AASSVAGV
+625 AAGSVEGV
-633 SGKTFVLT
+633 AGKTFVLT

-662 VSGSVSKNTH
+662 VSGSVSKKTD

-685 KAQELGVPVLD
+685 KAQELGVAILD
-696 EAGLRALLG
+696 EAGLRALLGG

>member
-1 MVLKNAKAGRVP
+1 MSESPRDQILKLRALIKRYEDKYRKEHAP
-13 QPATNSPQHPA
+13 EISDFEFDKLLDQLADL
-24 ATESV
+24 E
-29 LREFQESIEH
+29 REFPMF
-39 LREELRR
+39 
-46 HEHLYY
+46 
-52 VLDAPI
+52 AG
-58 LSDAEYDALMRSLQ
+58 
-72 KLEAEHPEFVTP
+72 P
-84 DSPTQRVGGQPRDGF
+84 DLGIGDDKSEGF
-99 TKLRHSSPMLS
+99 QQADHKAPMLS
-110 LDNTYDEADFRAFGE
+110 LDNTYDEADFRAFGD

-148 VSLTFEKGQFV
+148 VSLTFEKGKFV

-183 PRTLKG
+183 PRSLKG

-198 EIYMALAEF
+198 EIYMELAEF

-253 GACEPTSAFAS
+253 GACEPASAFAS
-264 LKDFKNQLKVWG
+264 LKDFKNQLKAWG

-294 AIQQLDVLRRDLPF
+294 TIQQLDVLRRDLPF

-377 TVARATLHNAK
+377 TVARATLHNAD
-388 EIFKKDIR
+388 EIARKDIR

-408 IIPQVLSV
+408 IIPQVLGV
-416 VMEKRPADAV
+416 VLEKRPDEAQ
-426 PFDFEARLKELGL
+426 PFDFEGRLKELGL
-439 DATREGKEAAY
+439 DAARDGEEAAY
-450 KLRTPSREMKVRRL
+450 KLRAPSRDMKVRRL
-464 VHFASKQCLDIDGL
+464 AHFASKQCLDIDGL
-478 GDSLAEQLV
+478 GDAVAEQLV
-487 DLGLVDAPVDALA
+487 DLKLVDVPVDALA
-500 ITPPQ
+500 ITPAQ

-520 MAGLEQAKQREF
+520 MAGLEQAKQREL

-544 GMQTAKDLSRHFKS
+544 GMQTAKDLARHFKS
-558 IDALEAAQPGD
+558 MDALEAAQPGD
-569 LLVTKVGKKGGVSY
+569 LLLTKIGKKGGVSY

-588 GVGIEVSESILSF
+588 GVGVEVSESILSF

-625 AASSVAGV
+625 AAGSVAGV
-633 SGKTFVLT
+633 AGKTFVLT

-646 LGRDEARDM
+646 LGRDEARDL

-662 VSGSVSKNTH
+662 VSGSVSKKTD

-685 KAQELGVPVLD
+685 KAQELGVAILD
-696 EAGLRALLG
+696 EASLRALLG

>member
-1 MVLKNAKAGRVP
+1 MSE
-13 QPATNSPQHPA
+13 SPRDQILRLRA
-24 ATESV
+24 AIQRHEELYRKKHAPEISDFEFDKLV
-29 LREFQESIEH
+29 DQLADLEREFPMF
-39 LREELRR
+39 
-46 HEHLYY
+46 
-52 VLDAPI
+52 AG
-58 LSDAEYDALMRSLQ
+58 
-72 KLEAEHPEFVTP
+72 P
-84 DSPTQRVGGQPRDGF
+84 DLGIGDDKSEGF
-99 TKLRHSSPMLS
+99 QQADHKAPMLS
-110 LDNTYDEADFRAFGE
+110 LDNTYDEADFRAFGD
-125 RLYKALGGTGLEFI
+125 RLYKALGGAGLEFI

-159 RAVTRGNGAR
+159 RAVTRGNGTR
-169 GDDVTANVSLIREI
+169 GDDVTANVNLIREI
-183 PRTLKG
+183 PRMLKG

-198 EIYMALAEF
+198 EIYMELAEF

-253 GACEPTSAFAS
+253 GACEPATAFAT
-264 LKDFKNQLKVWG
+264 LKEFKNKLKAWG
-276 FPIRDDID
+276 FPIRDDLD

-377 TVARATLHNAK
+377 TVARATLHNAD
-388 EIFKKDIR
+388 EIARKDIR

-408 IIPQVLSV
+408 IIPQVLGV
-416 VMEKRPADAV
+416 VLEKRPNDAV

-439 DATREGKEAAY
+439 DATRDGEEAAY
-450 KLRTPSREMKVRRL
+450 KLRAPSREMKIRRL

-478 GDSLAEQLV
+478 GDAVAEQLV
-487 DLGLVDAPVDALA
+487 DLTLVNVPVDALS
-500 ITPPQ
+500 ITPAQ

-520 MAGLEQAKQREF
+520 MAGLEQAKQREL

-544 GMQTAKDLSRHFKS
+544 GMQTAKDLARHFKS
-558 IDALEAAQPGD
+558 MDALEAAQPGD
-569 LLVTKVGKKGGVSY
+569 LLVTKVGKKGGVTY
-583 ESVIS
+583 ESIIS

-625 AASSVAGV
+625 AAGSVAGV
-633 SGKTFVLT
+633 AGKTFVLT

-646 LGRDEARDM
+646 LGRDEARDL

-662 VSGSVSKNTH
+662 VSGSVSKKTD

-685 KAQELGVPVLD
+685 KAQELGVAILD

>member
-1 MVLKNAKAGRVP
+1 MSESPRDQILRLRAEILRYEELYRKKNAPEISDFEFDKLVDQLADL
-13 QPATNSPQHPA
+13 
-24 ATESV
+24 E
-29 LREFQESIEH
+29 REFPMF
-39 LREELRR
+39 
-46 HEHLYY
+46 
-52 VLDAPI
+52 AG
-58 LSDAEYDALMRSLQ
+58 
-72 KLEAEHPEFVTP
+72 P
-84 DSPTQRVGGQPRDGF
+84 DLGIGDDKSEGF
-99 TKLRHSSPMLS
+99 QQADHKAPMLS
-110 LDNTYDEADFRAFGE
+110 LDNTYDEADFRAFGD

-148 VSLTFEKGQFV
+148 VSLTFEKGKFV

-198 EIYMALAEF
+198 EIYMELAEF
-207 QRLNQLREAE
+207 QRLNAEREAA

-240 ARKRR
+240 ARRRR

-253 GACEPTSAFAS
+253 GACEPASAFAS
-264 LKDFKNQLKVWG
+264 LKEFKTKLKDWG

-308 PTDGAVVKVNRLEDQ
+308 PTDGAVVKVNRLDDQ

-377 TVARATLHNAK
+377 TVARATLHNSA
-388 EIFKKDIR
+388 EIARKDIR

-408 IIPQVLSV
+408 IIPQVLGV
-416 VMEKRPADAV
+416 VLEKRPADAQ

-439 DATREGKEAAY
+439 DATRDGEEAAY
-450 KLRTPSREMKVRRL
+450 KLRAPSRDMKIRRL

-478 GDSLAEQLV
+478 GDAVAEQLV
-487 DLGLVDAPVDALA
+487 DLVLVDAPVDALA
-500 ITPPQ
+500 VTPAQ

-520 MAGLEQAKQREF
+520 MTGLEQAKQREL

-558 IDALEAAQPGD
+558 MDALEAAQPAD
-569 LLVTKVGKKGGVSY
+569 LLHTKVGKKGGVSY

-588 GVGIEVSESILSF
+588 GVGVEVSESILSF

-625 AASSVAGV
+625 AAGSVEGV
-633 SGKTFVLT
+633 AGKTFVLT

-662 VSGSVSKNTH
+662 VSGSVSKKTD

-685 KAQELGVPVLD
+685 KAQELGVAILD
-696 EAGLRALLG
+696 EAALRALLGA

>member
-1 MVLKNAKAGRVP
+1 MSE
-13 QPATNSPQHPA
+13 SPRDQILRLRA
-24 ATESV
+24 AIQRHEELYRKKHAPEISDFEFDKLV
-29 LREFQESIEH
+29 DQLADLEREFPMF
-39 LREELRR
+39 
-46 HEHLYY
+46 
-52 VLDAPI
+52 AG
-58 LSDAEYDALMRSLQ
+58 
-72 KLEAEHPEFVTP
+72 P
-84 DSPTQRVGGQPRDGF
+84 DLGIGDDKSEGF
-99 TKLRHSSPMLS
+99 QQADHKAPMLS
-110 LDNTYDEADFRAFGE
+110 LDNTYDEADFRAFGD
-125 RLYKALGGTGLEFI
+125 RLYKALSGAGLEFI

-159 RAVTRGNGAR
+159 RAVTRGNGTR

-198 EIYMALAEF
+198 EIYMELAEF

-253 GACEPTSAFAS
+253 GACEPATAFAT
-264 LKDFKNQLKVWG
+264 LKEFKNKLKAWG

-348 ILRKISMQVGRTGA
+348 ILRTISMQVGRTGA

-377 TVARATLHNAK
+377 TVARATLHNAD
-388 EIFKKDIR
+388 EIARKDIR

-408 IIPQVLSV
+408 IIPQVLGV
-416 VMEKRPADAV
+416 VLEKRPSEAV
-426 PFDFEARLKELGL
+426 RFDFEARIKELGL
-439 DATREGKEAAY
+439 DATRDGEEAAY
-450 KLRTPSREMKVRRL
+450 KLRAPSREMKIRRL

-478 GDSLAEQLV
+478 GDAVAEQLV
-487 DLGLVDAPVDALA
+487 DLTLVNVPVDALG
-500 ITPPQ
+500 ITPAQ

-520 MAGLEQAKQREF
+520 MAGLEQAKQREL

-544 GMQTAKDLSRHFKS
+544 GMQTAKDLARHFKS
-558 IDALEAAQPGD
+558 MDALESVKREQ
-569 LLVTKVGKKGGVSY
+569 LLTFIRFNRNTGEPVY

-625 AASSVAGV
+625 AAGSVEGV
-633 SGKTFVLT
+633 AGKTFVLT

-646 LGRDEARDM
+646 LGRDEARDL

-662 VSGSVSKNTH
+662 VSGSVSKKTDF
-672 YVVAGEEAGSKLT
+672 VVAGEEAGSKLT
-685 KAQELGVPVLD
+685 KAQELGVAILD

>member
-1 MVLKNAKAGRVP
+1 MSESPRDQILRLRAEILRYEELYRKKNAPEISDFEFDKLVDQLADL
-13 QPATNSPQHPA
+13 
-24 ATESV
+24 E
-29 LREFQESIEH
+29 REFPMF
-39 LREELRR
+39 
-46 HEHLYY
+46 
-52 VLDAPI
+52 AG
-58 LSDAEYDALMRSLQ
+58 
-72 KLEAEHPEFVTP
+72 P
-84 DSPTQRVGGQPRDGF
+84 DLGIGDDKSEGF
-99 TKLRHSSPMLS
+99 QQADHKAPMLS
-110 LDNTYDEADFRAFGE
+110 LDNTYDEADFRAFGD

-148 VSLTFEKGQFV
+148 VSLTFEQGKFV

-198 EIYMALAEF
+198 EIYMELAEF
-207 QRLNQLREAE
+207 QRLNAEREAA

-240 ARKRR
+240 ARRRR

-253 GACEPTSAFAS
+253 GACEPASAFAS
-264 LKDFKNQLKVWG
+264 LKEFKTKLKDWG

-377 TVARATLHNAK
+377 TVARATLHNSA
-388 EIFKKDIR
+388 EIARKDIR

-408 IIPQVLSV
+408 IIPQVLGV
-416 VMEKRPADAV
+416 VLAKRPADAQ

-439 DATREGKEAAY
+439 DAARDGEEAAY
-450 KLRTPSREMKVRRL
+450 KLRAPSRDMKIRRL

-478 GDSLAEQLV
+478 GDAVAEQLV
-487 DLGLVDAPVDALA
+487 DLALVDAPVDALA
-500 ITPPQ
+500 VTPAQ

-520 MAGLEQAKQREF
+520 MAGLEQAKQREL

-558 IDALEAAQPGD
+558 MDALENVKREQ
-569 LLVTKVGKKGGVSY
+569 LLTFIRINRNTGEPVY

-588 GVGIEVSESILSF
+588 GVGVEVSESILSF

-625 AASSVAGV
+625 AAGSVEGV
-633 SGKTFVLT
+633 AGKTFVLT

-646 LGRDEARDM
+646 LGRDEARDI

-662 VSGSVSKNTH
+662 VSGSVSKKTD

-685 KAQELGVPVLD
+685 KAQELGVAILD
-696 EAGLRALLG
+696 EAALVNLLKIK

>member
-1 MVLKNAKAGRVP
+1 MLE
-13 QPATNSPQHPA
+13 SPRDQILRLRA
-24 ATESV
+24 AIQ
-29 LREFQESIEH
+29 RH
-39 LREELRR
+39 EELYRKK
-46 HEHLYY
+46 H
-52 VLDAPI
+52 APEI
-58 LSDAEYDALMRSLQ
+58 SDFDFD
-72 KLEAEHPEFVTP
+72 KLVDQLADLERKHPEFAGT
-84 DSPTQRVGGQPRDGF
+84 DLGIGDDKSEGF
-99 TKLRHSSPMLS
+99 QQADHKAPMLS
-110 LDNTYDEADFRAFGE
+110 LDNTYDEADFRAFGD
-125 RLYKALGGTGLEFI
+125 RLYKALGGSGLEFI

-253 GACEPTSAFAS
+253 GACEPATAFAT
-264 LKDFKNQLKVWG
+264 LKEFKNKLKVWG

-294 AIQQLDVLRRDLPF
+294 AIQQLDVLRRELPF

-377 TVARATLHNAK
+377 TVARATLHNAD
-388 EIFKKDIR
+388 EIARKDIR

-408 IIPQVLSV
+408 IIPQVLGV
-416 VMEKRPADAV
+416 VLEKRPADAV

-439 DATREGKEAAY
+439 DASRDGEEAAY
-450 KLRTPSREMKVRRL
+450 KLRTPSREMKIRRL

-478 GDSLAEQLV
+478 GDAVAEQLV
-487 DLGLVDAPVDALA
+487 DSKLVDVPVDALG

-505 WRMLEGFKDKSVDNM
+505 WRKLEGFKDKSVDNM
-520 MAGLEQAKQREF
+520 MSGLEQAKQREF

-544 GMQTAKDLSRHFKS
+544 GMQTAKDLARHFKS
-558 IDALEAAQPGD
+558 MDALEAAQPGD
-569 LLVTKVGKKGGVSY
+569 LLVTKVGKKGGISY

-610 VKAMRAAGLNLVEAA
+610 VKDMRAAGLNLVEAA
-625 AASSVAGV
+625 AASSVQGV